1 MSASTKFA
9 RRLLG
14 AGALGGVLVA
24 SLSTAALACERTGS
38 SSSQSSQRTVA
49 SRSASADDGST
60 QRSTHHKKHT
70 RSYAGS
76 SSSDDSGSS
85 QTSRTVSRVSNQ
97 TSGSGTSSAGSTA
110 ARSTGSAS
118 AGASTGGTC
127 TASMYDEPQLTA
139 TGEQFNPQA
148 LTAASLTLPL
158 NSTATVTN
166 SQTGKSVTVRINDR
180 GPYVGGRCIDLSAA
194 AFAAIG
200 NPSAGLM
207 QVNVS
212 PR

>member
-9 RRLLG
+9 RRLIG

-24 SLSTAALACERTGS
+24 SLSTAAFACDRTGS
-38 SSSQSSQRTVA
+38 SGSQHRSTA
-49 SRSASADDGST
+49 SRSTSDDGSQYT
-60 QRSTHHKKHT
+60 SYRKHT
-70 RSYAGS
+70 VRSQSGS
-76 SSSDDSGSS
+76 TADSDDSQTLRSTRTTRSTASTGTQNASS
-85 QTSRTVSRVSNQ
+85 SNSS
-97 TSGSGTSSAGSTA
+97 TAASTTTTRSSGTSSS
-110 ARSTGSAS
+110 
-118 AGASTGGTC
+118 GTC

-148 LTAASLTLPL
+148 LTAASTTLPL

-166 SQTGKSVTVRINDR
+166 PQTGKSVTVRINDR

-207 QVNVS
+207 QVNIS
-212 PR
+212 S